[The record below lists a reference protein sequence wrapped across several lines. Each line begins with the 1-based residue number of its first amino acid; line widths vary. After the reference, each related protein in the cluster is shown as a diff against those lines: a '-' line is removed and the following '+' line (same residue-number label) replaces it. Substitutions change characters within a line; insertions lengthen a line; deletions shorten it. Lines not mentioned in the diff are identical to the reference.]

1 MHKNPTNARFI
12 ITAPACSMKPSSK
25 YITFAFK
32 LNFHNVN
39 PYSKKSSYYL
49 GVNVFGLS
57 QLTSLSFMLSIYLM
71 VGKILLL
78 IQVFIYQLCMQRY
91 LIKNYQRFLTNWSTF
106 ALREET
112 INLCVDD
119 DRAKWAK
126 ERRSGF
132 LVFTQSNLKKAIK
145 YFLQNCYF
153 KLQKRI
159 GHCNSNGLQDCIIF
173 C

>member
-39 PYSKKSSYYL
+39 PYSKKSPYYL

-91 LIKNYQRFLTNWSTF
+91 LIKNYQRFLTN
-106 ALREET
+106 
-112 INLCVDD
+112 
-119 DRAKWAK
+119 
-126 ERRSGF
+126 
-132 LVFTQSNLKKAIK
+132 
-145 YFLQNCYF
+145 
-153 KLQKRI
+153 
-159 GHCNSNGLQDCIIF
+159 
-173 C
+173 